1 MKKQLHKISLIF
13 LWTLIATTVSAQQGE
28 WTWMKGSSGANDLGT
43 YGTQGVSDPANNPA
57 SAFKAAEWT
66 DKDGNFW
73 LFGGTNSNYGEMNA
87 MWKYDPS
94 TDEWTWMRGSSIC
107 CQAGVYGTQGI
118 PSTNNMPGARG
129 ENCYTWVD
137 TTGDLWLF
145 GGIGRDVNGGYQVLS
160 DLWRYHIAT
169 DEWTWMDG
177 PNAETVPPVYG
188 TQGVPDDLNDPG
200 ARAYANATWVD
211 DSNRLWLFGGL
222 LYDPFPGGWGFVGCG
237 ADIWMWNPNTVQWTW
252 MQGTSTLSASG
263 VYGTK
268 GVAAPAN
275 HPPGKGCY
283 THFKDAEGNFY
294 MFGGFNLG
302 QAFNDL
308 WKYDWH
314 TNEFTWVS
322 GPNTTD
328 DIGNYGTQCTPSV
341 DNIPPS
347 RYENR
352 WCWSDGCDNFWL
364 FGGVGNTNGGYND
377 LWHYNVQTNEWTWS
391 SGSSTSNQTS
401 VYGTQGISDP
411 ANHQSAR
418 YGGVSWRDND
428 GNLWTW
434 GGAEI
439 DFNTLAKN
447 DLWRFVIDPACPIL
461 ATCAQQIAALSV
473 SDSAL
478 CEKFCVD
485 FTDMSTNNPVAWHWT
500 FEGASPSS
508 STSQN
513 PTNICYNGA
522 GTYDVTLVATDANG
536 DSLTTTLTDFITVYA
551 NPFAPVITQNANILT
566 SSTATSYQWYLNEV
580 LIPGATDQSYE
591 MTESGLYTVKVS
603 NENDCNSESSIQAYM
618 VGIENV
624 NGDFAV
630 NVFSNPTSGEIVVSG
645 NIPSSEEMQ
654 IQLFN
659 SLGQLMMERNE
670 NLASDFKLTLDVNE
684 LPSGIY
690 FLDFNSSK
698 HHAVRKIILAD

>member
-1 MKKQLHKISLIF
+1 M
-13 LWTLIATTVSAQQGE
+13 
-28 WTWMKGSSGANDLGT
+28 
-43 YGTQGVSDPANNPA
+43 
-57 SAFKAAEWT
+57 
-66 DKDGNFW
+66 
-73 LFGGTNSNYGEMNA
+73 
-87 MWKYDPS
+87 
-94 TDEWTWMRGSSIC
+94 
-107 CQAGVYGTQGI
+107 
-118 PSTNNMPGARG
+118 
-129 ENCYTWVD
+129 
-137 TTGDLWLF
+137 
-145 GGIGRDVNGGYQVLS
+145 
-160 DLWRYHIAT
+160 
-169 DEWTWMDG
+169 
-177 PNAETVPPVYG
+177 
-188 TQGVPDDLNDPG
+188 
-200 ARAYANATWVD
+200 
-211 DSNRLWLFGGL
+211 
-222 LYDPFPGGWGFVGCG
+222 
-237 ADIWMWNPNTVQWTW
+237 
-252 MQGTSTLSASG
+252 
-263 VYGTK
+263 
-268 GVAAPAN
+268 
-275 HPPGKGCY
+275 
-283 THFKDAEGNFY
+283 
-294 MFGGFNLG
+294 
-302 QAFNDL
+302 
-308 WKYDWH
+308 
-314 TNEFTWVS
+314 
-322 GPNTTD
+322 
-328 DIGNYGTQCTPSV
+328 
-341 DNIPPS
+341 
-347 RYENR
+347 
-352 WCWSDGCDNFWL
+352 
-364 FGGVGNTNGGYND
+364 
-377 LWHYNVQTNEWTWS
+377 
-391 SGSSTSNQTS
+391 
-401 VYGTQGISDP
+401 
-411 ANHQSAR
+411 
-418 YGGVSWRDND
+418 
-428 GNLWTW
+428 
-434 GGAEI
+434 
-439 DFNTLAKN
+439 
-447 DLWRFVIDPACPIL
+447 IDPACPIL

-670 NLASDFKLTLDVNE
+670 NLASDFKLTLDINE